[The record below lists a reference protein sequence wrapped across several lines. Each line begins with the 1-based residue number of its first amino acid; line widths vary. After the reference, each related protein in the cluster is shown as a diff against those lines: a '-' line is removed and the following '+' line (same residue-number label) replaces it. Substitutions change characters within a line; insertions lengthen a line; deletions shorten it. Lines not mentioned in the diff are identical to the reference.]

1 MYFKSDIFILFNQ
14 WALGLS
20 CTLIL
25 LKTRDWQKQ
34 LPFDWESMHANTR
47 SHAWEQQTRLP
58 WIRESGPAKQQ
69 LWRGHRR
76 WQHKSTQASVGPCCN
91 KWTLL
96 LPVQQHTECR
106 SSTPSVFGS
115 DEAVAG
121 TLEPRPWLRSARDA
135 RKAFA
140 VQECCQFCRSSH
152 LSSLPKALCT
162 LWTPSLLTA
171 CLEAQH

>member
-1 MYFKSDIFILFNQ
+1 MSIRPVLHSHLAQNQ
-14 WALGLS
+14 RLTEAAHLWLRINACKHKVTCL
-20 CTLIL
+20 
-25 LKTRDWQKQ
+25 
-34 LPFDWESMHANTR
+34 
-47 SHAWEQQTRLP
+47 EQQTCLP

-96 LPVQQHTECR
+96 LPMQQHTERR

-140 VQECCQFCRSSH
+140 VWECCQFCRSSH